1 MFLNHEVN
9 SVNTFSHVKII
20 SVSFIYFVGRNF
32 RGKKILRGKSRN
44 FRNFFFRNNI
54 IFHNSQLFLP
64 QQYNFSQFASFLPAT
79 YTLRVRAY
87 FFSFILTDTHA
98 RHYQILLIFLT
109 LIVVWGLVSI
119 WRDQTDPIFV
129 GCSNSTLS
137 IFPHRLSNIWK
148 KKFRSHSFIPPPF
161 RPSLL
166 SIWVYSQPSP
176 LRV

>member
-1 MFLNHEVN
+1 MC
-9 SVNTFSHVKII
+9 
-20 SVSFIYFVGRNF
+20 FIYFIGRNF

-64 QQYNFSQFASFLPAT
+64 QQYNFSQFASFSSRNLYSKVGAN
-79 YTLRVRAY
+79 

-119 WRDQTDPIFV
+119 WRDQTDPIF
-129 GCSNSTLS
+129 GRLFKFHPIHFSSPFIKYLEKKISTPFVYS
-137 IFPHRLSNIWK
+137 T
-148 KKFRSHSFIPPPF
+148 PF

-166 SIWVYSQPSP
+166 SIWVYSLPSP

>member
-1 MFLNHEVN
+1 M
-9 SVNTFSHVKII
+9 
-20 SVSFIYFVGRNF
+20 SFIYFIGRNF

-64 QQYNFSQFASFLPAT
+64 QQYNFSQFASFSSRNL
-79 YTLRVRAY
+79 YSKGSSH

-119 WRDQTDPIFV
+119 WRDQTDPIF
-129 GCSNSTLS
+129 GRLFKFHPIHFSSPFIKYLEKKIST
-137 IFPHRLSNIWK
+137 
-148 KKFRSHSFIPPPF
+148 PF
-161 RPSLL
+161 
-166 SIWVYSQPSP
+166 VYSTPPSAP
-176 LRV
+176 PY